1 MSPGRD
7 PLEYRWASHALLE
20 EISIVDGKVQQ
31 SNFHDCR
38 VLRMSEA
45 PQVHVEI
52 LESVESVPA
61 GIGEVGLPPVA
72 PAIANAVA
80 RLTGGRRL
88 RHLPFSPDRVRSAI
102 SA

>member
-1 MSPGRD
+1 V
-7 PLEYRWASHALLE
+7 L
-20 EISIVDGKVQQ
+20 Q
-31 SNFHDCR
+31 SNFHDYR
-38 VLRMSEA
+38 VMRMSEA

-52 LESVESVPA
+52 LEAAESGPA
-61 GIGEVGLPPVA
+61 GIGEVGLPLVA

-88 RHLPFSPDRVRSAI
+88 RHLPFAPDRVRSTI